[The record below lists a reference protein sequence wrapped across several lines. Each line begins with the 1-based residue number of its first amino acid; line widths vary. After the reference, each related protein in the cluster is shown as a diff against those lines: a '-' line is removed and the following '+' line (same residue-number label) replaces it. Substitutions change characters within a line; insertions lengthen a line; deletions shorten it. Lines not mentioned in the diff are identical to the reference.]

1 LPALSHGAVARR
13 LRRHRALPGMLPRV
27 ARRAQR
33 LRPRILRQVACS
45 PPAWLVVY
53 AAFETL
59 VASPATA
66 CEGDCD
72 SSAAVAAAAEGDAA
86 VEPLLISCRFVAREM
101 PQLSFLRLQL
111 QRLRCISACKK
122 GPVEVCFGHVAA
134 SCSDFNSSTAAAAA
148 AVTAAALS
156 ACAAAAAAASSRRSS
171 RCYSSRSYSRG
182 GCVPAD
188 ISACVRVAHGRWLR
202 AC

>member
-1 LPALSHGAVARR
+1 LSALPHGAVARR

-33 LRPRILRQVACS
+33 QRPRILRQVACS

-59 VASPATA
+59 VAFRSSCSGRRGRCRSRAPAYLV
-66 CEGDCD
+66 
-72 SSAAVAAAAEGDAA
+72 S
-86 VEPLLISCRFVAREM
+86 LVAREM

-111 QRLRCISACKK
+111 QRLHCISACKK

-148 AVTAAALS
+148 VVTAAALS

-171 RCYSSRSYSRG
+171 HCYRNHSYSRG
-182 GCVPAD
+182 CCVLAD
-188 ISACVRVAHGRWLR
+188 ISACVRERGPWRVMPQS
-202 AC
+202 